1 MNGTG
6 GRGLLSGLGSKRKTA
21 AGQMA
26 YGQAMA
32 GQADLNLAKSKR
44 DADFGMQQLEAEQG
58 LRRAQANTNAAQQA
72 SDASYRAQKFGLVNN
87 QNVFNTNM
95 MFNRMA
101 NDKQRRMSIKQSLLN
116 QAARSFS

>member
-1 MNGTG
+1 MKGGTG
-6 GRGLLSGLGSKRKTA
+6 LLAGLGSKRKSA

-32 GQADLNLAKSKR
+32 GQADLNLAKSKQ

-72 SDASYRAQKFGLVNN
+72 SDASYRAQKSGLVNN

-95 MFNRMA
+95 MFNKMA
-101 NDKQRRMSIKQSLLN
+101 NDKQRRMSLKQALLN